1 MSMRLLTVQLLLAIA
16 VANARNDPPPS
27 SDRTWS
33 PPNLPN
39 YEREL
44 AEYHFNEAQGSSHV
58 SINPRK
64 IYGLAE
70 LIDIAE
76 RNNPDTRVAWERAR
90 QAAAAVG
97 LSESAYYPFLVA
109 SAAAGYDRAFIPFPT
124 LAVNEKKLLMNPS
137 LNAVSITGGGSLV
150 TEAQVYRGEL
160 SAKWLLLDFGERSAV
175 VAAAREQL
183 MMANV
188 GFNGTHQKIVF
199 QVTERFYQLGTAR
212 QKVLVSQSAL
222 EAAQTVEQ
230 AVQARIDSGLATKPE
245 LLQAQ
250 QQTAQTAFDVEA
262 TTGAESDAR
271 VALVESIG
279 LLPTVPLHVADL
291 GQRSTSEQT
300 HGSVDELI
308 ERALSQRP
316 DLVAKLANVR
326 AKQDGI
332 RKVRAEYYPKVAI
345 DAHVSETELDVSIA
359 NSPYFGDHRPTYG
372 VFLSASVPIFDGFA
386 RDRQMDMAKAE
397 LRGAENELAGAR
409 DSAVREVWKAY
420 TDFKTALRKQDSAAK
435 LVTASQNAF
444 DAVLESYKNGLSTY
458 PEIVSAQ
465 RNLASARSVSHDT
478 QSAIFTTATA
488 LALSTGDLAR
498 PSTRTVRPI
507 QSSPRALRPLDR

>member
-1 MSMRLLTVQLLLAIA
+1 MT

-27 SDRTWS
+27 SDRTWA

-39 YEREL
+39 YEQEL
-44 AEYHFNEAQGSSHV
+44 AGQSVEAGSRV
-58 SINPRK
+58 SVNPRK
-64 IYGLAE
+64 VYNLAD

-124 LAVNEKKLLMNPS
+124 LTANPTHPS
-137 LNAVSITGGGSLV
+137 LSNVRITGGSSLV

-230 AVQARIDSGLATKPE
+230 AVQARIDNGLATKPE

-250 QQTAQTAFDVEA
+250 QQTAQTGFDVEA

-279 LLPTVPLHVADL
+279 LLPTVPLQVADL
-291 GQRSTSEQT
+291 GQRSTSEQAN
-300 HGSVDELI
+300 GSVDELI
-308 ERALSQRP
+308 ARALSQRP
-316 DLVAKLANVR
+316 DLVARLANVH
-326 AKQDGI
+326 AKEDGI
-332 RKVRAEYYPKVAI
+332 RKVRAEYYPKVAV
-345 DAHVSETELDVSIA
+345 DAHVTETELDVSI
-359 NSPYFGDHRPTYG
+359 NHSPYFGDHRPTLG
-372 VFLSASVPIFDGFA
+372 VFLTASVPIFDGFA
-386 RDRQMDMAKAE
+386 RRHKMEMAEAE
-397 LRGAENELAGAR
+397 LHGAENELAGAR

-435 LVTASQNAF
+435 LVTASQDAF

-478 QSAIFTTATA
+478 QSAIFTAATA

-498 PSTRTVRPI
+498 PSSGVTRPI
-507 QSSPRALRPLDR
+507 QKSPRSIQPVTPFSK